1 MNDNCSICRDP
12 VPSDDEFALYFINK
26 FETEEREVTKE
37 TRCGV
42 FGCYPPWLQI
52 LASKKSYVILFGLVG
67 MNQLAIG
74 SYAVATITTLEKRF
88 KIPSQTSG
96 IITGSWDFG
105 TICSSI
111 TIAYIGS
118 KGHKTRWVALG
129 TLLVSVACYSQLL
142 PYILFGPGSDA
153 IAIAQSSN
161 STDKTSIASSCGMG
175 ALYSE
180 DCYDGNTSSTP
191 AILIF
196 MSQFL
201 LGVGVSMYWTLGI
214 AYLDDNVRKNQTP
227 WLIAISSTIRLFGS
241 PIGFW
246 VASKAVEFYVDP
258 TLSPPITDKDPRWI
272 GAWWMGWIPFGIIA
286 SIFSV
291 LLSLFPR
298 VLPRA
303 SQRLKEQARVEV
315 KTEEKTGNNTFGGF
329 CQMLKRLFRN
339 RLLLCNTFSYVFY
352 MFGVLFYYVYMPKYM
367 ESQFHMTASDANM
380 ITGNVG
386 LISSAIGVIASG
398 YVVSSFKP
406 SARMIT
412 GCNFGVEALG
422 VICMI
427 VYAHLGCQGNNLHGQ
442 WAADGSWDL
451 NQQCNSECNC
461 GPSVPY
467 EPVCDLTRSV
477 TFFSPCHAG
486 CSEVVFY
493 EGVKMF
499 KNCSCIPETFTAVD
513 SFCPVDCQ
521 YDLIIFLV
529 IFCIMSLLS
538 SMSHSGLV
546 IIQFRTVDP
555 EDKSVSI
562 ALSEMM
568 CSALA
573 YIPAPIIYGY
583 LIDKSCMVWG
593 QTCGERGNCWLYFG
607 ETLRYY
613 ANYTSAGFLTVA
625 LVFDFGTWYYSK
637 NLALYD
643 EDCTEDTNHQ
653 LQGENNSKRKKQ
665 SLIQD
670 EAL

>member
-1 MNDNCSICRDP
+1 MESSVDAED
-12 VPSDDEFALYFINK
+12 
-26 FETEEREVTKE
+26 REVTKE

-42 FGCYPPWLQI
+42 LGCYPSWLQI
-52 LASKKSYVILFGLVG
+52 LASKKTYVVLFGLVG

-96 IITGSWDFG
+96 IIMGAWDFG

-111 TIAYIGS
+111 TMAYVGS
-118 KGHKTRWVALG
+118 RGHKTRWVALG
-129 TLLVSVACYSQLL
+129 TLMVSMACYSQLL
-142 PYILFGPGSDA
+142 PYLLFGPGSDA

-161 STDKTSIASSCGMG
+161 SGNNISTASSCGVG

-180 DCYDGNTSSTP
+180 DCYDSNVSSAP
-191 AILIF
+191 AMLIF

-201 LGVGVSMYWTLGI
+201 LGVGVSMYWTLGV
-214 AYLDDNVRKNQTP
+214 AYLDDNVKKNQTP
-227 WLIAISSTIRLFGS
+227 WLVAISSTIRLFGS

-246 VASKAVEFYVDP
+246 LASKSVEYYVDP
-258 TLSPPITDKDPRWI
+258 SLSPPITDKDPRWI

-286 SIFSV
+286 TFFSMV
-291 LLSLFPR
+291 LTLFPR

-303 SQRLKEQARVEV
+303 AKRMREESRVDTKIPS
-315 KTEEKTGNNTFGGF
+315 KTEDNSFKGF
-329 CQMLKRLFRN
+329 CQMIKRLYKN
-339 RLLLCNTFSYVFY
+339 PLLLCNTFSYVFY
-352 MFGVLFYYVYMPKYM
+352 MFGVLFYYVFMPKYM

-380 ITGNVG
+380 ITGTVG
-386 LISSAIGVIASG
+386 LISSAIGVIISG
-398 YVVSSFKP
+398 YVVSSYKP
-406 SARMIT
+406 TARMIT
-412 GCNFGVEALG
+412 GCNFCVEAFG
-422 VICMI
+422 VLCML
-427 VYAHLGCQGNNLHGQ
+427 VYAHLGCPGNNLHGQ
-442 WAADGSWDL
+442 WAVDGSWDL
-451 NQQCNSECNC
+451 NQACNSGCNC
-461 GPSVPY
+461 GTSVPY
-467 EPVCDLTRSV
+467 EPVCDLTNSV

-486 CSEVVFY
+486 CTEVAFI
-493 EGVKMF
+493 EGIKIF
-499 KNCSCIPETFTAVD
+499 KNCSCIPDPFTAVD
-513 SFCPVDCQ
+513 SFCPVNCQ
-521 YDLIIFLV
+521 NDLTIFLV
-529 IFCIMSLLS
+529 IFCVISLLS

-583 LIDKSCMVWG
+583 LIDKSCIVWG
-593 QTCGERGNCWLYFG
+593 ETCGERGNCWVYYG
-607 ETLRYY
+607 ETLRYVI
-613 ANYTSAGFLTVA
+613 NYTCAGFLVLA

-643 EDCTEDTNHQ
+643 EDCIEDNKNQ
-653 LQGENNSKRKKQ
+653 QGDNNAKRKKQ